1 MEEMDWAR
9 FEPTTSARLSSKIAR
24 SLIRGSNYGKEL
36 NYSNPTRFTLSL
48 FAYSL

>member
-1 MEEMDWAR
+1 MDWAG

-24 SLIRGSNYGKEL
+24 SLIWGSNYEKEL
-36 NYSNPTRFTLSL
+36 NNSNPTRFTLSL